1 MALRVA
7 LFVEG
12 SENRAIR
19 RGPLLA
25 EMWKQL
31 AVGLGIAGFSRVEP
45 ISKKHLVAM
54 DPEQPPMSGAG
65 EALDQLM
72 VRCLE
77 RETFDAAVV
86 AWDLV
91 PPRDKDAG
99 FCRWRETLDLYRFVG
114 TSSILPE
121 PWRAAAARR
130 HVEMTS
136 RMVPSHRRKP
146 HRVAYNEIVA
156 VCMDP
161 MFEALLLQKEQ
172 HVLRALA
179 IDRRPPG
186 WPSQGWGSTTTRQL
200 DDALLTPM
208 IDALRAGPSKQWPRV
223 ARTIRADAR
232 NKDPWLEYLLR
243 RLLEDPEARALVLA
257 HPICRRLMECLA
269 PP

>member
-1 MALRVA
+1 MSLRVA

-25 EMWKQL
+25 RMWSQL
-31 AVGLGIAGFSRVEP
+31 AHAHGIEEFSRVEP
-45 ISKKHLVAM
+45 ISKKHLIAM
-54 DPEQPPMSGAG
+54 DPELPAMSGAG

-77 RETFDAAVV
+77 RDPFDAAVV

-91 PPRDKDAG
+91 PPKDADAG
-99 FCRWRETLDLYRFVG
+99 FCRWRETLDLYRLIE

-130 HVEMTS
+130 HLEMTS
-136 RMVPSHRRKP
+136 RALPSHRRKP
-146 HRVAYNEIVA
+146 HRVAPHELVA

-161 MFEALLLQKEQ
+161 MFEALLLQDER
-172 HVLRALA
+172 HVLRVLELA
-179 IDRRPPG
+179 RRPPG
-186 WPSQGWGSTTTRQL
+186 WPTQGWGSTEVRQL
-200 DDALLTPM
+200 DRQVLTPM

-223 ARTIRADAR
+223 VKTIRADAR

-243 RLLEDPEARALVLA
+243 QLLDDADARALVLA
-257 HPICRRLMECLA
+257 HPISRRLHECLA

>member
-25 EMWKQL
+25 TMWIQL
-31 AVGLGIAGFSRVEP
+31 AGALGITAFSRVEP

-54 DPEQPPMSGAG
+54 DPALVTMSGAG

-72 VRCLE
+72 ARCLE
-77 RETFDAAVV
+77 REPFDAAVV

-91 PPRDKDAG
+91 PPKDADAG
-99 FCRWRETLDLYRFVG
+99 FCRWKETLDLYRLVG
-114 TSSILPE
+114 ESHALPE
-121 PWRAAAARR
+121 PWRTAATRR
-130 HVEMTS
+130 HREMAS
-136 RMVPSHRRKP
+136 RALPRQRRAP
-146 HRVAYNEIVA
+146 HRVASNEIVA

-161 MFEALLLQKEQ
+161 MFEALLLQSEQ
-172 HVLRALA
+172 HVLRALEVVH
-179 IDRRPPG
+179 RPPG
-186 WPSQGWGSTTTRQL
+186 WPARGWGSSTTRQL
-200 DDALLTPM
+200 DRDVLKPM
-208 IDALRAGPSKQWPRV
+208 IDAFDALPRKQRPRV
-223 ARTIRADAR
+223 AKTLRTDAR

-243 RLLEDPEARALVLA
+243 RLLEDPEARAIVLA
-257 HPICRRLMECLA
+257 HPICRRLRECLA